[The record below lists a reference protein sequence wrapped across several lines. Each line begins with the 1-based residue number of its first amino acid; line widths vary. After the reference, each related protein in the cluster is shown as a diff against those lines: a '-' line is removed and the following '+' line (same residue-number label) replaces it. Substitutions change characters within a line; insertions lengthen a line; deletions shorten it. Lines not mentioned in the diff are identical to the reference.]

1 MEIILKYSPFKTEA
15 QFMKEFDKI
24 EGQSGTLVLVYNL
37 KLLDNGEPELDV
49 KSDPHD
55 ILLTNPE
62 GQDFDTD
69 VGSVISFHTV
79 NPFILANLIFGVS
92 GVGMQLAK
100 LKLAM
105 FSSTLY

>member
-24 EGQSGTLVLVYNL
+24 EGNNGTLTLVYNL

-49 KSDPHD
+49 TTDPYD
-55 ILLTNPE
+55 ILLSNPE

-69 VGSVISFHTV
+69 VGSVLLM
-79 NPFILANLIFGVS
+79 PFI
-92 GVGMQLAK
+92 
-100 LKLAM
+100 
-105 FSSTLY
+105 